1 MITMVRFDVKGT
13 TIEESNGDFV
23 LFTDVQ
29 ELTSSTVGFV
39 GNLIDQVA
47 EGSLSKSD
55 ALNALQVMFKLFL
68 S

>member
-1 MITMVRFDVKGT
+1 MITMMRFDVKGT
-13 TIEESNGDFV
+13 TFEESNGDFV

-39 GNLIDQVA
+39 SNLIDQVA
-47 EGSLSKSD
+47 EGRLSKSD